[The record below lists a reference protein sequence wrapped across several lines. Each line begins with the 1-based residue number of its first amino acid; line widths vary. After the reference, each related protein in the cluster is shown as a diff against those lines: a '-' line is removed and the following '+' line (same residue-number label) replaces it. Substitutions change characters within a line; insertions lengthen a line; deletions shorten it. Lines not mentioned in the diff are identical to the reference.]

1 MLTTACEGLVMLNYA
16 SNKSTVSF
24 SEKCKDLFTEASYIK
39 GIVVRTKLKKGEY
52 NQKYKNIHYIF
63 QKIKDINHT
72 ELKLNG
78 TIVFSKDDYLIKK
91 ENPIV
96 V

>member
-1 MLTTACEGLVMLNYA
+1 MKEIRDIRGKQNGSSKMLTTAFEGLVILNYA

-52 NQKYKNIHYIF
+52 N
-63 QKIKDINHT
+63 
-72 ELKLNG
+72 
-78 TIVFSKDDYLIKK
+78 
-91 ENPIV
+91 
-96 V
+96 